1 MEWSIE
7 AGDINTVEYLIKK
20 GLNPSHIVEK
30 SQQNSLHIAVAH
42 HRVDVACFLLDLG
55 IDHTVKDVNGRTAL
69 QHHALTQDP
78 ELKHEIMSH
87 PRINS
92 CRFQSLGCCLGSD
105 HAPLQNNSNLTGIQ
119 SSTRQA
125 DLESGLEII
134 PTSRVAKDGTK
145 RSYAIKRVSPTRLT
159 YLMMYAVATSGVW
172 LLSMVVPFYAYI
184 PLVGI
189 GGGGY
194 RYEFSFFSL

>member
-7 AGDINTVEYLIKK
+7 AGDINIVEYLIRK

-30 SQQNSLHIAVAH
+30 SQQNSLHIAIAH

-55 IDHTVKDVNGRTAL
+55 VDYSVKDSTGRTPL

-92 CRFQSLGCCLGSD
+92 CRFQSLCCCCCGSD
-105 HAPLQNNSNLTGIQ
+105 PVPPLDNSNLTGVQ
-119 SSTRQA
+119 SSHRQA

-134 PTSRVAKDGTK
+134 PTFRVNKDGTK
-145 RSYAIKRVSPTRLT
+145 RSYAVKRLSPTRLT
-159 YLMMYAVATSGVW
+159 YLMLYAGVTAGVW
-172 LLSMVVPFYAYI
+172 LLSMVIPFYAYI

-194 RYEFSFFSL
+194 R